1 MGARS
6 RWGGRRGTRSSR
18 VRSSA
23 GGSLVWRSGC
33 GFFRRLRYALMM
45 VAGPFSTFVVA
56 AVADLVAV
64 LVEDPEIY
72 DPRVTRVMGIGGL
85 GILGWFLCA

>member
-1 MGARS
+1 M
-6 RWGGRRGTRSSR
+6 
-18 VRSSA
+18 
-23 GGSLVWRSGC
+23 
-33 GFFRRLRYALMM
+33 RYALMM